1 MECILGIEEARRSL
15 GEMVRKVSGTSETVV
30 IARRVREK
38 AVLMGYDEYRRLRD
52 LAAEAASN
60 KVAES
65 LARIQ
70 EAVKEAGLPPSVVEE
85 AVREVRSR

>member
-1 MECILGIEEARRSL
+1 MDVC
-15 GEMVRKVSGTSETVV
+15 TSETVV

-38 AVLMGYDEYRRLRD
+38 AVLMGYDEYMRLRD

-70 EAVKEAGLPPSVVEE
+70 EAVKKAGLPPSVVEE

>member
-1 MECILGIEEARRSL
+1 MEYILGIEDARRSL
-15 GEMVRKVSGTSETVV
+15 GEIVRKVSGTSETVV

-60 KVAES
+60 RVADS

-70 EAVKEAGLPPSVVEE
+70 GAVKEAGLPPSVVEE